1 VSGKTIQIFNYSDM
15 LRDFTFIDD
24 IVEVFTAVIKDA
36 PEKMNGDD
44 GLPIPPYAI
53 YNIGGGKPE
62 NLLDFISTLQEEL
75 VRANVLP
82 EDYDFGGHR
91 ELV

>member
-1 VSGKTIQIFNYSDM
+1 
-15 LRDFTFIDD
+15 
-24 IVEVFTAVIKDA
+24 
-36 PEKMNGDD
+36 MNGDD